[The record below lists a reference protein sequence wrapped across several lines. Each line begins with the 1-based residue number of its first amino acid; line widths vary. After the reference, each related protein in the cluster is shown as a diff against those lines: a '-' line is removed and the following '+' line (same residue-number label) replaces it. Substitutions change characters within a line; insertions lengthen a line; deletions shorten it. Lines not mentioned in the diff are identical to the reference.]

1 MDSSLHHFIIFGSE
15 IHPPDSEQVY
25 IFTSVDSFMSSLYGD
40 RGPTIFGSNGNFG
53 FHGDCNRGS
62 IQKENLM
69 HGCIAPRRPSTIF
82 CSGLTRVSFSSY
94 RLCGGF
100 PGLGWAPLL
109 FDSIG
114 ISGFVMLLDGI

>member
-1 MDSSLHHFIIFGSE
+1 MDSSLHPFIIFGSE
-15 IHPPDSEQVY
+15 IHPPDSEQILSY
-25 IFTSVDSFMSSLYGD
+25 RLYYFLVFIYVD
-40 RGPTIFGSNGNFG
+40 RGTTIFGSKGNFG

-114 ISGFVMLLDGI
+114 ISGFVMLLVGI